1 MLKAM
6 RELLE
11 VADKAAFSVR
21 GDYARKRQNGFATVY
36 LFDDASRLEIN
47 THALTAKAFNAHFG
61 GERIGCVRIAAKSKT
76 IKWN

>member
-21 GDYARKRQNGFATVY
+21 GDYARKRQNGFSTVY

-47 THALTAKAFNAHFG
+47 THAKTAKAFDRHFG
-61 GERIGCVRIAAKSKT
+61 GQRLACVPIRANTTSNRKG
-76 IKWN
+76 